1 MIFLNNII
9 KWVVLLGLLP
19 LPNKLLE
26 IVDSI
31 CGEEVLRS
39 VTSKYLVFFF
49 SPKALI
55 GIEPRSLV
63 KENQNIA
70 VNNIEQCKRY
80 VLDGWT
86 RGEYIDVDYKYI
98 FLDAS
103 TLFPLAVFI
112 IFLFVWNAYRKK
124 NYKNRLNR

>member
-9 KWVVLLGLLP
+9 KWGVLSGLLP
-19 LPNKLLE
+19 LPSKLLE

-39 VTSKYLVFFF
+39 ATSKYLVFFF
-49 SPKALI
+49 SPKAF
-55 GIEPRSLV
+55 IEINPRSLI
-63 KENQNIA
+63 KEGQSIT

-86 RGEYIDVDYKYI
+86 RGEYLGVDFDYI
-98 FLDAS
+98 FLDPA
-103 TLFPLAVFI
+103 TLYPLAI
-112 IFLFVWNAYRKK
+112 LTIFFFVGNLYRKRK
-124 NYKNRLNR
+124 YRNSIN

>member
-9 KWVVLLGLLP
+9 KWGVLLGLLP
-19 LPNKLLE
+19 LPNILLE

-39 VTSKYLVFFF
+39 VTSKYLIFFF
-49 SPKALI
+49 SPKAF
-55 GIEPRSLV
+55 IEIESRSLV

-86 RGEYIDVDYKYI
+86 RGEYVDIDFEYI
-98 FLDAS
+98 FLDAN
-103 TLFPLAVFI
+103 TLFPLVVI
-112 IFLFVWNAYRKK
+112 IISLFVWNVYRKK

>member
-19 LPNKLLE
+19 LPSKLLE

-39 VTSKYLVFFF
+39 VTSNYLVFFF

-55 GIEPRSLV
+55 EIEPKALV
-63 KENQNIA
+63 KESQSIT

-98 FLDAS
+98 FLDAN
-103 TLFPLAVFI
+103 TLFPLAVLI
-112 IFLFVWNAYRKK
+112 IFLFIRNAYRKK
-124 NYKNRLNR
+124 NYKNRFNK

>member
-9 KWVVLLGLLP
+9 KWGVLLGLLP
-19 LPNKLLE
+19 LPNILLE

-39 VTSKYLVFFF
+39 VTSKYLIFFF
-49 SPKALI
+49 SPKAF
-55 GIEPRSLV
+55 IEIESRSLV

-86 RGEYIDVDYKYI
+86 RGEYVDIDFEYI
-98 FLDAS
+98 
-103 TLFPLAVFI
+103 
-112 IFLFVWNAYRKK
+112 
-124 NYKNRLNR
+124 

>member
-39 VTSKYLVFFF
+39 ATSKYLVFFF
-49 SPKALI
+49 SPRAFI
-55 GIEPRSLV
+55 EIEPRSLV
-63 KENQNIA
+63 KENQSIT

-86 RGEYIDVDYKYI
+86 RGEYIDVNYKYI
-98 FLDAS
+98 FLDAN

-112 IFLFVWNAYRKK
+112 VLLFIGNVYRRK
-124 NYKNRLNR
+124 NYKNRYGR

>member
-49 SPKALI
+49 SSKALI
-55 GIEPRSLV
+55 EIEPRSLV
-63 KENQNIA
+63 KENQSIT

-86 RGEYIDVDYKYI
+86 RGEYTDVDYKYI
-98 FLDAS
+98 FLDAN
-103 TLFPLAVFI
+103 TLFPLVVFI
-112 IFLFVWNAYRKK
+112 ILLFIGNAYRKK
-124 NYKNRLNR
+124 NYKKRYGR